1 MDSIEKS
8 NFITKLRLA
17 IINGENG
24 LEYFIEKWKQI
35 NEIDK
40 ISLSD
45 PLLLMCHREMQQDT
59 YISSTYFE
67 FQNIVQYIIDTQ
79 EYKTDVK
86 KFILSNSAKAIDI
99 VNIFFKLKRN
109 NYIENTNEETAQL
122 ISIIFDIRYTTA
134 YSYLKDHKKFDSAR
148 NLLS

>member
-1 MDSIEKS
+1 MDSKEKS

-59 YISSTYFE
+59 YMSNVSIKWT
-67 FQNIVQYIIDTQ
+67 
-79 EYKTDVK
+79 K
-86 KFILSNSAKAIDI
+86 KGLN
-99 VNIFFKLKRN
+99 
-109 NYIENTNEETAQL
+109 
-122 ISIIFDIRYTTA
+122 
-134 YSYLKDHKKFDSAR
+134 
-148 NLLS
+148 